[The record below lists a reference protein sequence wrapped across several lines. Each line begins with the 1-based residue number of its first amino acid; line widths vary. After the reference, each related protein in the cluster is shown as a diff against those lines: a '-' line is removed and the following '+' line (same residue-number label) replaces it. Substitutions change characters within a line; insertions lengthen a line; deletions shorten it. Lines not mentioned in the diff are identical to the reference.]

1 MAFDALRMRNTIQL
15 LGILSTS
22 YNCYVHIALYLAH
35 SSMSFLVFH
44 IALMTFAA
52 LQIHQTKTAL
62 VTEPHCSG
70 TDNYVVGFALMSLEG
85 SHP

>member
-1 MAFDALRMRNTIQL
+1 
-15 LGILSTS
+15 
-22 YNCYVHIALYLAH
+22 
-35 SSMSFLVFH
+35 MSFLVFH